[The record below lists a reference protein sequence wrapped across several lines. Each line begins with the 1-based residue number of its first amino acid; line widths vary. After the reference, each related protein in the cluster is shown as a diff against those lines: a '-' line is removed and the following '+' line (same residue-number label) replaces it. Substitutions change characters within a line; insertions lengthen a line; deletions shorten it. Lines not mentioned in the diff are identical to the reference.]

1 VNVRVI
7 TQARNTR
14 ADASKAS
21 TGARRMSAKVQ
32 AGASSAQA
40 KPAPHPA
47 VDGKFGLWTLVSTFA
62 GRQVFFCFS

>member
-1 VNVRVI
+1 
-7 TQARNTR
+7 
-14 ADASKAS
+14 
-21 TGARRMSAKVQ
+21 MSAKVQ